1 MTNPINPKFLPTD
14 FVARLELIF
23 PTKQLDSVLRTFAQS
38 PKTVFRCNNIKN
50 TTGQLHDLLAQ
61 SGIKCTPLNRV
72 KGAFFVPENQR
83 RALTESTACMEG
95 RLYIQNP
102 SSMLPPMI
110 LSPKPGEEVLDLA
123 AAPGGKTIHM
133 ADLMQNNGRIG
144 AVESVKKRFFRLKE
158 NIERAGADIVTTY
171 LKDGRSVGRQCP
183 ERFDRV
189 LLDAPCTGEGLF
201 DLNNPKTTA
210 FWSEKKIR
218 EMARKQLGLFHSAIQ
233 SLKIG
238 GTLVYSTCTFAPEE
252 NEAIVDQILKKYGT
266 AIEVVEVKIPGPD
279 TEQGI
284 RQWRNLQFNEQVSR
298 ACRIVPD
305 SLFEG
310 FFICKMVKTNVTHSV

>member
-1 MTNPINPKFLPTD
+1 MTNLINPKLFPTD
-14 FVARLELIF
+14 FVSRLELIF
-23 PTKQLDSVLRTFAQS
+23 PTKQLDSVLRTFAQP

-50 TTGQLHDLLAQ
+50 ATEQLPDLLAQ
-61 SGIKCTPLNRV
+61 SGIKCTPLNRI
-72 KGAFFVPENQR
+72 KGAFSVPENQR

-158 NIERAGADIVTTY
+158 NIERAGVDIVTTY

-201 DLNNPKTTA
+201 NLNNPKTTA

-266 AIEVVEVKIPGPD
+266 AIEVVEMEIPEPD
-279 TEQGI
+279 TEKGI
-284 RQWRNLQFNEQVSR
+284 RNWRNIQFNEQVTR
-298 ACRIVPD
+298 ARRIVPD
-305 SLFEG
+305 DLYEG
-310 FFICKMVKTNVTHSV
+310 FFICKLVKTNVTHPV